1 MGGIGSRKGYV
12 KLGIVSVEVKGYRRV
27 GENGTDGGSV
37 EREKE
42 WTKYRALGNA
52 GIDRRR
58 RERSGI
64 YNDRHRTVC

>member
-12 KLGIVSVEVKGYRRV
+12 KLGIISIEVKGYWRV
-27 GENGTDGGSV
+27 GENGTDGRSV

-58 RERSGI
+58 RGEIGI
-64 YNDRHRTVC
+64 DNDRHRMVG

>member
-1 MGGIGSRKGYV
+1 VGGIGSRKGYV
-12 KLGIVSVEVKGYRRV
+12 KLGIVSVEVEGYRRV

-58 RERSGI
+58 RGKSGI
-64 YNDRHRTVC
+64 NNNRHRTVC

>member
-1 MGGIGSRKGYV
+1 MGEIGSRKGYV
-12 KLGIVSVEVKGYRRV
+12 KLGIISIEVKGYWRV
-27 GENGTDGGSV
+27 GENGTDGRSV

-58 RERSGI
+58 RRKSGI
-64 YNDRHRTVC
+64 NNDRHRTIS